1 MCVIKDYCKGRARH
15 SEVQRP
21 PIVRW
26 RLDYLNLDWTNINI
40 GYKFCR
46 VVSNGMSDENYRLDI
61 RSAGVVALKLKEA
74 KKNNYLKNVFKA
86 VEKQKHT
93 RNRYDSKGFVPE
105 DEEKCAWLWR

>member
-1 MCVIKDYCKGRARH
+1 MDRRNYVRNKRLFVRGARH

-40 GYKFCR
+40 YKFCR

-74 KKNNYLKNVFKA
+74 KKNNYLKDMYSKPLIEKRKA
-86 VEKQKHT
+86 
-93 RNRYDSKGFVPE
+93 Y
-105 DEEKCAWLWR
+105 